1 MEMPEKRLTRAHGR
15 CFLSRSRFTVAS
27 LACCLL
33 VIVLLLASALVVSMG
48 RLGMGNFL
56 PLKTVLLVAGIASLF
71 GLCIGAACRRR
82 KTVKRGEP
90 ETGAKGPQLHVVTLM
105 QRTRL
110 DEQELAR
117 REWRMRE
124 EDRRQEKEQMEKERQ
139 EKDQLEAEM
148 TRAEEITSSVGRWR
162 QDGTRIA
169 DGIDAWQ
176 KPLFVVKKMGGENDN
191 RGVSVEPEVLKQ
203 VTVHVHQSW

>member
-1 MEMPEKRLTRAHGR
+1 
-15 CFLSRSRFTVAS
+15 
-27 LACCLL
+27 
-33 VIVLLLASALVVSMG
+33 MG

-117 REWRMRE
+117 KEWRMRE
-124 EDRRQEKEQMEKERQ
+124 EDKRRQEMQEVGEKEEKQ
-139 EKDQLEAEM
+139 EMGKRLEQGLQVQKDK
-148 TRAEEITSSVGRWR
+148 TIR
-162 QDGTRIA
+162 
-169 DGIDAWQ
+169 
-176 KPLFVVKKMGGENDN
+176 
-191 RGVSVEPEVLKQ
+191 
-203 VTVHVHQSW
+203 